1 MAFDMILSSD
11 SAVVCLHLCVLRE
24 DIHFVRVFYK
34 ERLWIYSVMQS
45 DGNSFYGDVEFL
57 VLISFF
63 LFIISIRGILILAHR
78 KNLVQA
84 NVHCTMKINIIYKD
98 HI

>member
-63 LFIISIRGILILAHR
+63 FIYNFHMRDTCPGTSKKFG
-78 KNLVQA
+78 
-84 NVHCTMKINIIYKD
+84 TG
-98 HI
+98 